1 MTSTLLF
8 YLAGFGITALA
19 ADTIGRYFTQYRM
32 PLITGYLLTG
42 ILVGPFGLDLVSRK
56 AAEELRFVDEI
67 SLAVIAF
74 AAGSELYLK
83 ELLSRLKSIFWVTFG
98 SIAAIYVVVTITMLA
113 VADYIPFMQDMS
125 LTNQFAIAILAG
137 AILVARSPSSAIA
150 IINELR
156 ARGPFTKTVL
166 GVTVVIDALVIVFFA
181 FNASVADALLTDV
194 GFNLGFILLLAI
206 ELSLSFGAGY
216 LLGLGLRLLL
226 ATHWHQYVKIA
237 FILTMGYLVFV
248 GSEQVRHY
256 THEHW
261 ENELLLEP
269 LLICMI
275 AGFVVTNYGDYR
287 TEFMRILHVIEPAIF
302 VVFFTHTGSLL
313 ELDVVAKTW
322 PIALA
327 LFSVRLM
334 GSFAGALAG
343 GYIAGEP
350 MRHNRLAWMA
360 YITQAGIGLGLAKEV
375 AVEFPEWGNEFA
387 TVIISVIV
395 LNQLVG
401 PPFFKAVIKRV
412 GEAHLPPDA
421 EPDRVRDAVILGI
434 EGKSLALARV
444 LMEHNWQVIVAD
456 IDPLGV
462 ERVTD
467 DGIAVHHLPE
477 VSNEALARIMNSST
491 DVLVALLHDD
501 EDNLR
506 ACQIAYEQFGVKR
519 IVALINDQSKTR
531 LFQDVGASVVNPA
544 SAIINL
550 LDQFVRAP
558 QSARLLLHRV
568 EDYDTAQVTVVDED
582 IIGLTLREIR
592 LPDDILVLSIQRD
605 GHSIV
610 PRGYT
615 KLQRGDE
622 VTLLG
627 EPDSIADVTR
637 RLGF

>member
-1 MTSTLLF
+1 MTTTLLI

-42 ILVGPFGLDLVSRK
+42 MLVGPFGLDLVSRE

-83 ELLSRLKSIFWVTFG
+83 ELHSRLKSIFWVTSG
-98 SIAAIYVVVTITMLA
+98 SIAAIYVVVTITMLL
-113 VADYIPFMQDMS
+113 VAGYISFMKDMS
-125 LTNQFAIAILAG
+125 FSNQFAVAILAG

-166 GVTVVIDALVIVFFA
+166 GVTVVIDAAVIVFFA

-194 GFNLGFILLLAI
+194 GFNLGFVLLLTI
-206 ELSLSFGAGY
+206 ELLLSFGLGY
-216 LLGLGLRLLL
+216 MLGRMLGVILS
-226 ATHWHQYVKIA
+226 THWHSHIKIA
-237 FILTMGYLVFV
+237 VILVFGYLVFV
-248 GSEQVRHY
+248 GSEQLRHY
-256 THEHW
+256 THEHM
-261 ENELLLEP
+261 ENEILLEP

-275 AGFVVTNYGDYR
+275 GSFIVTNYSDYR
-287 TEFMRILHVIEPAIF
+287 AEFLKILHTIEPAIF
-302 VVFFTHTGSLL
+302 VVFFTHTGALL

-327 LFSVRLM
+327 LFSVRLV
-334 GSFAGALAG
+334 GNFLGALAG
-343 GYIAGEP
+343 GVVAGEP

-375 AVEFPEWGNEFA
+375 AVEFPEWGNAFA
-387 TVIISVIV
+387 TIIISVIV

-401 PPFFKAVIKRV
+401 PPFFKYVIKRV
-412 GEAHLPPDA
+412 GEAHVPPDT

-434 EGKSLALARV
+434 EGKSLALARGLV
-444 LMEHNWQVIVAD
+444 AHNWQVVVAD
-456 IDPLGV
+456 VDPMGV

-467 DGIAVHHLPE
+467 DGITVHHLPE
-477 VSNEALARIMNSST
+477 ISDESLAKIVKPGA
-491 DVLVALLHDD
+491 DVMVTLLHDD
-501 EDNLR
+501 EDNLS
-506 ACQIAYEQFGVKR
+506 ACQIAYEKFGVGR
-519 IVALINDQSKTR
+519 IVALINDQSKTHQ
-531 LFQDVGASVVNPA
+531 FQRVGASVVNPA
-544 SAIINL
+544 SAIISL

-568 EDYDTAQVTVVDED
+568 EEYDTAQVTVLDED